1 MTGETIECF
10 NCGRANP
17 SWAQVCRFCGV
28 PLVAGVAAAEPSGLF
43 PTDQRSL
50 ISMGAAI
57 GTIVVAVIV
66 GLIFSSLN
74 PTDPTVGVPSS
85 PTPHASVVV
94 RPSASTPLEATPAPT
109 PTPKPTPALAGKLVL
124 GTGRNRQTCEITG
137 KTDTFGPGSVFAQSI
152 SLDEPFGVNA
162 LGEEIA
168 RVTDGKEKIVQSRE
182 DGQTAAPSK
191 AKIVCYAVGSDNL
204 IRAWG
209 AGTYVLRI
217 YRGDEKI
224 AQGTF
229 KLTE

>member
-1 MTGETIECF
+1 MTGETVECF

-74 PTDPTVGVPSS
+74 PTDPTVGVAGS

-94 RPSASTPLEATPAPT
+94 RPSASTPLVATPAPT
-109 PTPKPTPALAGKLVL
+109 PTATPAPPLPGTLVL
-124 GTGRNRQTCEITG
+124 GAGRNRQTCEITA
-137 KTDTFGPGSVFAQSI
+137 KTDTFGPGSVFAHAI
-152 SLDEPFGVNA
+152 SLNEPFGVNA
-162 LGEEIA
+162 LGEEVS
-168 RVTDGKEKIVQSRE
+168 RVADGKEKIVQSRQ
-182 DGQTAAPSK
+182 DGQNAAPSR
-191 AKIVCYAVGSDNL
+191 AKIVCYAVATDNL
-204 IRAWG
+204 IKAWG
-209 AGTYVLRI
+209 AGTYIMRI

-224 AQGTF
+224 AAATF
-229 KLTE
+229 KLTK